1 MNRARV
7 IVRWALVVFLA
18 AAGLN
23 HFRDP
28 ATYLGMMPPWVPW
41 PELLHRIAGAAE
53 VAGALG
59 LTLPR
64 WRRAAG
70 IGLVLLLVAIF
81 PANLQVAMQ
90 GRMPGLDVSPAVL
103 WLRLPLQA
111 VFIAAVAW
119 VAFERRSGIGEDAG
133 PLSSGKTEAGGG

>member
-1 MNRARV
+1 MNSARV

-53 VAGALG
+53 VEASVHARVHEFSHGH
-59 LTLPR
+59 LPKR
-64 WRRAAG
+64 DREKEEEEEEEESDLM
-70 IGLVLLLVAIF
+70 I
-81 PANLQVAMQ
+81 PC
-90 GRMPGLDVSPAVL
+90 
-103 WLRLPLQA
+103 
-111 VFIAAVAW
+111 
-119 VAFERRSGIGEDAG
+119 
-133 PLSSGKTEAGGG
+133 SSSCR

>member
-7 IVRWALVVFLA
+7 IVRWILVVFFA

-28 ATYLGMMPPWVPW
+28 ATYLAMMPPWIPW
-41 PELLHRIAGAAE
+41 PELLQRIVGAAE

-59 LTLPR
+59 LALPR

-81 PANLQVAMQ
+81 PANLHVAMQ
-90 GRMPGLDVSPAVL
+90 GRMPGLDLAPAVL

-119 VAFERRSGIGEDAG
+119 VAFERRSGIREDGEPRG
-133 PLSSGKTEAGGG
+133 